1 MESGSQSDMN
11 EEQEILMNEE
21 ISAVTG
27 GWLRSAPEAAA
38 GSSPGLL
45 SSS

>member
-27 GWLRSAPEAAA
+27 GWPEAAA

-45 SSS
+45 SRS

>member
-11 EEQEILMNEE
+11 EE

-27 GWLRSAPEAAA
+27 GWPWSAPEAAA

>member
-27 GWLRSAPEAAA
+27 GWPWSAPEAAA

-45 SSS
+45 SRS